1 MDSLPENSELTAV
14 VFLSNFIDIPAEE
27 LVKLDITIALSQLLT
42 KVVSDTVTILNSEQ
56 ENRTL
61 H

>member
-1 MDSLPENSELTAV
+1 MESLPENSELTAV

-27 LVKLDITIALSQLLT
+27 LVKLDITIALSQLLI

>member
-1 MDSLPENSELTAV
+1 VESLPENSELTAV

-27 LVKLDITIALSQLLT
+27 LVKLDITIALSQLLI

>member
-27 LVKLDITIALSQLLT
+27 LVKLDITIALSQLLI

>member
-1 MDSLPENSELTAV
+1 VDSLPENSELTAV

-27 LVKLDITIALSQLLT
+27 LVKLDITIALSQLLI